1 MHRQA
6 GCEVGVGGGGGARGR
21 GAAAVYKLERRE
33 L

>member
-21 GAAAVYKLERRE
+21 GAAAVYKLKRRE

>member
-1 MHRQA
+1 MHSQA

-21 GAAAVYKLERRE
+21 GAAAVYKLKRRE

>member
-6 GCEVGVGGGGGARGR
+6 GCEVGVGGGGARGR
-21 GAAAVYKLERRE
+21 GAAAVYKLKRRE

>member
-6 GCEVGVGGGGGARGR
+6 DCEVGVGGVGGARGR
-21 GAAAVYKLERRE
+21 GAAAVYKLKRRE